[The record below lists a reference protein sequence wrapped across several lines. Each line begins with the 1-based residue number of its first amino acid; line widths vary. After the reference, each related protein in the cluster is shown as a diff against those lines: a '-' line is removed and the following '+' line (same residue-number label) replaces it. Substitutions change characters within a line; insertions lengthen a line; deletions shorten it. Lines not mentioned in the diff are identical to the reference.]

1 MKVRDPSL
9 FSIHADMKFS
19 SQIYHGN
26 RPKPVPLRVD
36 SRGGGTIVGRH
47 PRSIQ
52 YKFPF
57 MEYPSNL
64 DSMNSLRNDERALFR
79 VFHHDNETGVV
90 IIFIFF
96 PERIINMRTQNYIF
110 LFFFLQTR
118 FTRMEMEIFKKTLR
132 NFYPIHFNN
141 YRLEDFRVT
150 ILFLFRSLSFG
161 RNVKDET
168 NRF

>member
-96 PERIINMRTQNYIF
+96 PEWIINMRTQNYIF
-110 LFFFLQTR
+110 LFFF
-118 FTRMEMEIFKKTLR
+118 
-132 NFYPIHFNN
+132 
-141 YRLEDFRVT
+141 YRL
-150 ILFLFRSLSFG
+150 ISLGWGWKYLKKLYEISIQSISIII
-161 RNVKDET
+161 D
-168 NRF
+168 